1 MRRVPA
7 CAEIDQPRPRVRPLR
22 RKPDKFS
29 LSLYFMPSFLY
40 CEVFFDKKWKKY
52 QQKSYYPSTNIP
64 YLPRKNNRHPLI
76 NIISYKKKICFPSSK
91 YQKKLEKG
99 NHSIQDKNKHFFS
112 LSHLIFVGKRCQV
125 PPTECLT
132 KLSNFLLTTLS
143 LMFLEA

>member
-1 MRRVPA
+1 
-7 CAEIDQPRPRVRPLR
+7 
-22 RKPDKFS
+22 
-29 LSLYFMPSFLY
+29 MPSFLY

-52 QQKSYYPSTNIP
+52 QQKSYYSSTNIP
-64 YLPRKNNRHPLI
+64 YLPRKNNRHPFI

-125 PPTECLT
+125 PPTECQIIEFPVNNSPDKCSYSRCGQFQPPQLHPIDRIIPDIG
-132 KLSNFLLTTLS
+132 SVCFN
-143 LMFLEA
+143 EGRA